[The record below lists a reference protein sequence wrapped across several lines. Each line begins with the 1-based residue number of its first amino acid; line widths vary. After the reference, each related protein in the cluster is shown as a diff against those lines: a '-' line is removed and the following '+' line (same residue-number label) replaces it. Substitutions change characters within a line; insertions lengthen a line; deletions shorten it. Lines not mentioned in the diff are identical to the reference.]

1 MSDCNYCI
9 AYKSIIFATMVDAN
23 INTAVQKT
31 DTYTIEVH
39 TEMLLHGK
47 VVIFLIL

>member
-1 MSDCNYCI
+1 MSDCYYCI
-9 AYKSIIFATMVDAN
+9 AYNSIICATIVDEN

-39 TEMLLHGK
+39 TEMLLLGK
-47 VVIFLIL
+47 VVIY

>member
-1 MSDCNYCI
+1 MSDCYYCI
-9 AYKSIIFATMVDAN
+9 AYKSIICATGTIDEN

-39 TEMLLHGK
+39 TEILLHRK
-47 VVIFLIL
+47 VVIF

>member
-1 MSDCNYCI
+1 MSDFYYCI
-9 AYKSIIFATMVDAN
+9 AHKSIICATIDEN

-39 TEMLLHGK
+39 TEILLHRK
-47 VVIFLIL
+47 VVIF